1 MRFFLAKVEVEK
13 LRRTGLKASIEITLT
28 ESKFHFTLAE
38 GIEVNVQSATI
49 LMAVPY
55 VIEKRRSGTC
65 RKAEETMFS

>member
-38 GIEVNVQSATI
+38 GIEVNVQS
-49 LMAVPY
+49 L
-55 VIEKRRSGTC
+55 RRY
-65 RKAEETMFS
+65 